1 MSEVEPLFICLK
13 KFVFCLLKLPIFI
26 LGLCVRLEMAANS
39 LTHFFKVGFRDFPGG
54 PVAKTPSCQCRGP
67 GFNPWSGN

>member
-1 MSEVEPLFICLK
+1 MFEEICIS
-13 KFVFCLLKLPIFI
+13 FVKIPNFYF
-26 LGLCVRLEMAANS
+26 GSFVRLEMAVNS

-67 GFNPWSGN
+67 GFNPGSGN